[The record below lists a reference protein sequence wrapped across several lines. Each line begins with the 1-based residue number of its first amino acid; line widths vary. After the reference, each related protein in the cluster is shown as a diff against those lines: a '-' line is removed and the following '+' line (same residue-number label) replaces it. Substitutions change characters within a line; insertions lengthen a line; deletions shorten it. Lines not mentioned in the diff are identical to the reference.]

1 MQRKIV
7 ENDVLIQLSEQGFSG
22 KEIAAQTGISPAAVS
37 KRLAR
42 IRLQQQEPPE
52 SFSRLT
58 TKQQRMVAE
67 MATGKNQTDACM
79 TAYDCIDRRSAK
91 ALAAKVMRDEDMH
104 VALGDLLAQEGIGR
118 RRRVQRMAELIESR
132 DTSAVCRMLELAA
145 KMDGSLIERV
155 EIGYCAEDLR
165 KLFELIPNG
174 KDDSD
179 IIDVTPYGVENSNTC
194 GIVK

>member
-7 ENDVLIQLSEQGFSG
+7 ENDVLIKLSEQGLSG
-22 KEIAAQTGISPAAVS
+22 KEIAKRTSISPAAVS

-42 IRLQQQEPPE
+42 IRLQQHGPPE

-58 TKQQRMVAE
+58 AKQQRMVAE

-79 TAYDCIDRRSAK
+79 AAYDCVDRRSAK

-132 DTSAVCRMLELAA
+132 DTSAACRMLELAA
-145 KMDGSLIERV
+145 KMDGSLVERLEV
-155 EIGYCAEDLR
+155 GINEHQLR
-165 KLFELIPNG
+165 ALIALIPDYPT
-174 KDDSD
+174 KL
-179 IIDVTPYGVENSNTC
+179 IDVTPAD
-194 GIVK
+194 